1 MVTNLSA
8 HQAQN
13 LDFFKPGRQLLLF
26 AVNIICGFLFDSVLK
41 IKQTNKQTKKM
52 FVENIIIALD
62 TFCYITELVS
72 RPF

>member
-41 IKQTNKQTKKM
+41 KNKQTNKQKKC
-52 FVENIIIALD
+52 L
-62 TFCYITELVS
+62 
-72 RPF
+72 

>member
-41 IKQTNKQTKKM
+41 KKTNKQTNKKNVCRKYY
-52 FVENIIIALD
+52 NR
-62 TFCYITELVS
+62 S
-72 RPF
+72 